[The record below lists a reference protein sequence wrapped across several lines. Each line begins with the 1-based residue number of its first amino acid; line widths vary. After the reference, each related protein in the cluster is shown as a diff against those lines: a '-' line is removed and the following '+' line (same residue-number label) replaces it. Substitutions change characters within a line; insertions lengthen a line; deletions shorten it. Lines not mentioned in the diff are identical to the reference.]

1 MIYPYNKQKPDILI
15 DGTPDMRLANILAI
29 MDRETFGQRK
39 AASMVGGL
47 GRLLKLIEEG
57 KIGSD
62 KPTNKQNG
70 KWYFNAADV
79 LKYAIS
85 NIVNLPKR
93 RKMKIILNVLLLNLL
108 ALPCLLMFN
117 DVDPETG
124 KLNLWINV
132 FGILYSVWF
141 YRKILKGLAK

>member
-1 MIYPYNKQKPDILI
+1 MIYPYNNQKPDILI

-57 KIGSD
+57 KIRSD

-70 KWYFNAADV
+70 KWYCNAADV
-79 LKYAIS
+79 LKY
-85 NIVNLPKR
+85 V
-93 RKMKIILNVLLLNLL
+93 II
-108 ALPCLLMFN
+108 
-117 DVDPETG
+117 
-124 KLNLWINV
+124 K
-132 FGILYSVWF
+132 
-141 YRKILKGLAK
+141 YRKSPKKKKNENYTERTIA

>member
-1 MIYPYNKQKPDILI
+1 MIYPYNNQKPDILI

-57 KIGSD
+57 KIRSD

-70 KWYFNAADV
+70 KWYCNAADV
-79 LKYAIS
+79 LKYAI
-85 NIVNLPKR
+85 IK
-93 RKMKIILNVLLLNLL
+93 
-108 ALPCLLMFN
+108 
-117 DVDPETG
+117 
-124 KLNLWINV
+124 
-132 FGILYSVWF
+132 
-141 YRKILKGLAK
+141 YRKSPNKKNNENYTERTIA

>member
-1 MIYPYNKQKPDILI
+1 MIYPYNNQKPDILI

-57 KIGSD
+57 KIRSD

-70 KWYFNAADV
+70 KWYCNAADV
-79 LKYAIS
+79 LKYAI
-85 NIVNLPKR
+85 IK
-93 RKMKIILNVLLLNLL
+93 
-108 ALPCLLMFN
+108 
-117 DVDPETG
+117 
-124 KLNLWINV
+124 
-132 FGILYSVWF
+132 
-141 YRKILKGLAK
+141 YRKSPKKKNNENYTERTIA

>member
-1 MIYPYNKQKPDILI
+1 MIYPYNNQKPDILI

-57 KIGSD
+57 KIRSD

-70 KWYFNAADV
+70 KWYCNAADV
-79 LKYAIS
+79 LKYAI
-85 NIVNLPKR
+85 IK
-93 RKMKIILNVLLLNLL
+93 
-108 ALPCLLMFN
+108 
-117 DVDPETG
+117 
-124 KLNLWINV
+124 
-132 FGILYSVWF
+132 
-141 YRKILKGLAK
+141 YRKSPKKKKNENYIERTIA

>member
-1 MIYPYNKQKPDILI
+1 
-15 DGTPDMRLANILAI
+15 
-29 MDRETFGQRK
+29 
-39 AASMVGGL
+39 
-47 GRLLKLIEEG
+47 
-57 KIGSD
+57 
-62 KPTNKQNG
+62 
-70 KWYFNAADV
+70 
-79 LKYAIS
+79 
-85 NIVNLPKR
+85 
-93 RKMKIILNVLLLNLL
+93 MKIILNVLLLNLL

>member
-1 MIYPYNKQKPDILI
+1 MIYPYNNQKPDILI

-57 KIGSD
+57 KIRSD

-70 KWYFNAADV
+70 KWYCNAADV
-79 LKYAIS
+79 LKYAI
-85 NIVNLPKR
+85 IK
-93 RKMKIILNVLLLNLL
+93 
-108 ALPCLLMFN
+108 
-117 DVDPETG
+117 
-124 KLNLWINV
+124 
-132 FGILYSVWF
+132 
-141 YRKILKGLAK
+141 YRKSPKKEEK